1 MNFDAASRFAGQIG
15 RYILDNSLPY
25 DTLLNVNV
33 PDIPLKSVKGIKFT
47 RQGKRVY
54 EGSVHETFDPHGE
67 KHYWIE
73 GERLSGST
81 VRIRISRL
89 FLKTIYP

>member
-1 MNFDAASRFAGQIG
+1 MLLRRFAGEIG

-54 EGSVHETFDPHGE
+54 EG
-67 KHYWIE
+67 
-73 GERLSGST
+73 
-81 VRIRISRL
+81 
-89 FLKTIYP
+89 